1 MGSLDRRVDDLQRK
15 TDAAAKA
22 AWHKGKRLP
31 YILRDN
37 GDGIPRDY
45 DGNPVDLSD
54 YPADGPKVFILHR
67 ITEDTA
73 AAERYRQIEKRRVVA
88 GREDEGM

>member
-1 MGSLDRRVDDLQRK
+1 MGTLDRRVDDLQRK
-15 TDAAAKA
+15 TEAAAKA

-37 GDGIPRDY
+37 GDGIPRDS

-67 ITEDTA
+67 MTEEQE
-73 AAERYRQIEKRRVVA
+73 AEEQRKQVERRKNA
-88 GREDEGM
+88 QPGIA